1 MVKSEKDSNLLKN
14 NDSNDNIEIKESS
27 KKEVNLKEKT
37 KKSLVLKAIGII
49 IPTLAIVLGVGV
61 GLYFGKIY
69 FATKYDPN
77 AYDINKIEDKTY
89 DEFYNDYQELL
100 GSNNGSLENIDLSE
114 TGKIEPYKI
123 VNFAYGKYIQN
134 EFNYSV
140 SYGTVKAMGTLTT
153 IRNISIKNN
162 NNFMTESI
170 AKGSGIASSIATLA
184 KRFYQKE
191 NGDVKVYIG
200 KDIDENKACYNENQ
214 FDENIKNVTDLEN
227 KIGRNY
233 SRPTAYIISS
243 KTCLA
248 TSNIKLIDNYYLISL
263 DLDPENSVVRY
274 VKQMNYISNIDYPTF
289 KSINIKFKLTR
300 NLDLIENEVNE
311 NYIVNQFGM
320 NIETNGYLK
329 EIFHQ
334 NENIDILKLN
344 ENYDFKG
351 DINNEN

>member
-1 MVKSEKDSNLLKN
+1 MVH
-14 NDSNDNIEIKESS
+14 
-27 KKEVNLKEKT
+27 
-37 KKSLVLKAIGII
+37 
-49 IPTLAIVLGVGV
+49 
-61 GLYFGKIY
+61 
-69 FATKYDPN
+69 
-77 AYDINKIEDKTY
+77 
-89 DEFYNDYQELL
+89 
-100 GSNNGSLENIDLSE
+100 
-114 TGKIEPYKI
+114 KI

-248 TSNIKLIDNYYLISL
+248 TSNIKLIDNYYL
-263 DLDPENSVVRY
+263 
-274 VKQMNYISNIDYPTF
+274 MNYISNIDYPTF